1 MIIALGELFEARL
14 MRGSSPR
21 MTPMILTTRDNASPV
36 STILA
41 MAFTAAGIC
50 HAIAQSGPLTGSAA
64 FGDWRADKP
73 GVIRLIKPR
82 RFADAGATPSA
93 ANVSRVVPRPRASFR
108 KCPPDLKSNCSPRD

>member
-1 MIIALGELFEARL
+1 
-14 MRGSSPR
+14 MR
-21 MTPMILTTRDNASPV
+21 SPV

-73 GVIRLIKPR
+73 GVIRLIKPG
-82 RFADAGATPSA
+82 DLPTPGATPSA
-93 ANVSRVVPRPRASFR
+93 SNSSRVVPQPAGGRSASSR
-108 KCPPDLKSNCSPRD
+108 RI